1 MGQAGTEADQRDEAE
16 IESLHANVIFLITV
30 VASAH
35 AQESTDLDNRRWRV
49 EGGFL
54 TRAVFSEPMVPTTNS
69 ISIGILPSVITP
81 LFPERSIGGSA
92 GSTTCCL
99 VSLPSPAPER

>member
-49 EGGFL
+49 EGNWWFSHPSGF
-54 TRAVFSEPMVPTTNS
+54 FGTN
-69 ISIGILPSVITP
+69 GTHN
-81 LFPERSIGGSA
+81 
-92 GSTTCCL
+92 
-99 VSLPSPAPER
+99 